1 MKIKRLIV
9 FAGVIMLIVGMI
21 SVLPIYEK
29 KSVNNSRNVQPLE
42 TVPAPYQSQMK
53 TNATMITLDS
63 IASGN
68 ELKARLNNHSAI
80 KIIQHNEKDQS
91 HYYKNQVTVKF
102 QKIPTKQELTKM
114 EKDIDGK
121 IMKQMNHIF
130 MFQSESKTAEELKD
144 YFENIQHVEYAEP
157 NYIYLQNEVP
167 NDLLYLRYQWNL
179 PAIQTEEGWRLSQGN
194 ENVVIAV
201 IDSGVDLDHPDL
213 VHRLKK
219 GYNVLAN
226 NDLPE
231 DDNGHGTHVAGII
244 ASETNNR
251 EGVAGITWFNHIMP
265 IKALNSE
272 GYGSS
277 FDVAKGIIWAVDHGA
292 RIINLSLGNYQPSE
306 LLQEAVRYAYERG
319 VVIIAASGNDNS
331 SQPSY
336 PAAYHEVLS
345 VGAINPDGSRAEFS
359 NYGNYLDVVAPGTG
373 IPSTFVHH
381 RYAALSGTSMAAP
394 HVTALAGLI
403 LSLNPELSN
412 IEVMN
417 IINRSTVD
425 LGTPG
430 NDPFFGNGLINIYNA
445 MQLASK
451 RNETTNTQ

>member
-1 MKIKRLIV
+1 MKIKWLIV
-9 FAGVIMLIVGMI
+9 FIGGIMLIFGVI
-21 SVLPIYEK
+21 SVLPIYDK
-29 KSVNNSRNVQPLE
+29 KNINNSKNVQQLK
-42 TVPAPYQSQMK
+42 TVPAPYQSRAK
-53 TNATMITLDS
+53 TNATLITLDS

-80 KIIQHNEKDQS
+80 KMIQHNEQNQS
-91 HYYKNQVTVKF
+91 HYYKNQVAIKF
-102 QKIPTKQELTKM
+102 QQIPTKQELTKM
-114 EKDIDGK
+114 ENDINGQ

-130 MFQSESKTAEELKD
+130 VFQSESKTADELKD

-167 NDLLYLRYQWNL
+167 NDLLYLQYQWNL
-179 PAIQTEEGWRLSQGN
+179 PTIQTEEGWQLSQGN
-194 ENVVIAV
+194 KNVVIAV

-213 VHRLKK
+213 IHRLKK
-219 GYNVLAN
+219 GYNVLADN
-226 NDLPE
+226 ALPE

-251 EGVAGITWFNHIMP
+251 EGVAGITWFNQIMP

-306 LLQEAVRYAYERG
+306 LLQEAVRYAYEQD
-319 VVIIAASGNDNS
+319 VVIIAASGNDHS

-336 PAAYHEVLS
+336 PAAYPEVLS

-394 HVTALAGLI
+394 HVAALAGLI
-403 LSLNPELSN
+403 RSLNPELSN
-412 IEVMN
+412 MEVMN
-417 IINRSTVD
+417 IINRSTID
-425 LGTPG
+425 LGTSG
-430 NDPFFGNGLINIYNA
+430 KDQFFGNGLINIYKA

-451 RNETTNTQ
+451 GNETTNAQ